1 MRFHAFFGGI
11 PIRDR
16 KNKKEFLEMKRLLTI
31 AGGLLLAVSALKGQ
45 TSEVFK
51 VAPSWLHSSDT
62 GLTPV
67 WIHADP
73 DIKFKFEI
81 YDIYGKLVWD
91 STGNM
96 NSDGI
101 AKWYGVTNGR
111 RKVQSG
117 QYMLIM
123 TTLDLPGYEGYQQR
137 EWIGVTW

>member
-1 MRFHAFFGGI
+1 LQAHAFFGGT
-11 PIRDR
+11 PLRNR
-16 KNKKEFLEMKRLLTI
+16 NNKKEFLEMKRLLTI

-45 TSEVFK
+45 ASEVFK

-67 WIHADP
+67 WIHAGSG
-73 DIKFKFEI
+73 IKFKFEI
-81 YDIYGKLVWD
+81 YDIYGSLVWD
-91 STGNM
+91 STGIM
-96 NSDGI
+96 GSDGI

-123 TTLDLPGYEGYQQR
+123 TTLDLPGYEGAQQR

>member
-1 MRFHAFFGGI
+1 LNHGGNKDGEPRPLSI
-11 PIRDR
+11 HE
-16 KNKKEFLEMKRLLTI
+16 KNGKEFLEMKRLLTI
-31 AGGLLLAVSALKGQ
+31 AGVLLLAVSALKGQ
-45 TSEVFK
+45 VFK
-51 VAPSWLHSSDT
+51 VAPSWVHSTDT

-67 WIHADP
+67 WIHAGP
-73 DIKFKFEI
+73 YIKFKFEI

-91 STGNM
+91 STGVM
-96 NSDGI
+96 NSEGI

>member
-1 MRFHAFFGGI
+1 
-11 PIRDR
+11 
-16 KNKKEFLEMKRLLTI
+16 MKRLLTI

-45 TSEVFK
+45 DGKVFR
-51 VAPSWLHSSDT
+51 VAPSWVRNTDT

-67 WIHADP
+67 WIHAGP
-73 DIKFKFEI
+73 YTKFKFEI
-81 YDIYGKLVWD
+81 YDIYGRLVWD
-91 STGNM
+91 STGVM
-96 NSDGI
+96 NSEGV

-123 TTLDLPGYEGYQQR
+123 TTLDLPGYAGYQQR